1 MKTKTVFDTNIWVS
15 YFLKGNFKELVEMVF
30 DYDVDFYR
38 AKELTREISDVL
50 TRNKLKKYLTLPIS
64 EYIRFYERLSILIKI
79 KLEFS
84 GCRDPKDN
92 FLFDLAYQSNSKY
105 LVSFISAIIP
115 LLFRPYCDFAKTTH
129 NLSNESKL

>member
-38 AKELTREISDVL
+38 AKELTRKISDVL

-105 LVSFISAIIP
+105 LVSGDKDVMETE
-115 LLFRPYCDFAKTTH
+115 LKK
-129 NLSNESKL
+129 KLEVITLTKFKERICI

>member
-105 LVSFISAIIP
+105 LVSG
-115 LLFRPYCDFAKTTH
+115 DKDVMET
-129 NLSNESKL
+129 

>member
-105 LVSFISAIIP
+105 LVSGDKDVMETE
-115 LLFRPYCDFAKTTH
+115 LKK
-129 NLSNESKL
+129 KLEVITLTKFKERICI